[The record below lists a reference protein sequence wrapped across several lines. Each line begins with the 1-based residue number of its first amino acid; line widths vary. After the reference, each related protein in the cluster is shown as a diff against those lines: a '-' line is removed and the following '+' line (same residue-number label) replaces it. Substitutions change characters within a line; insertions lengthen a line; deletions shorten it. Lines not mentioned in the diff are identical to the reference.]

1 MRCIFHFLSALVQ
14 AGSNKYIFL
23 HVFCDIMLE
32 HMKDSCVIVFINC
45 FKDMYVHVC
54 CSKNLHVNI

>member
-32 HMKDSCVIVFINC
+32 HMYEHERFVRDRF
-45 FKDMYVHVC
+45 
-54 CSKNLHVNI
+54 